1 MAQPPGVERLVEG
14 GDRGGGLVA
23 EGDAL
28 GSEGEVVGG
37 AVDEPEAQVAFQ
49 RGEGAGDGGLG
60 EAEVCGGPGDVALLG
75 DGEEGPQMAEFD
87 GPGGDRRASC
97 ATRPAGPAGSSGRLM
112 RGVPFGSCVRSITG
126 AQNSFHGTRAGP

>member
-49 RGEGAGDGGLG
+49 GGEGAGDGGLG
-60 EAEVCGGPGDVALLG
+60 EAEVCGGPGDVALVG

-87 GPGGDRRASC
+87 GPGGDRRASW
-97 ATRPAGPAGSSGRLM
+97 AGRVFGRLM
-112 RGVPFGSCVRSITG
+112 QGVPFGCSMRRSITR
-126 AQNSFHGTRAGP
+126 AQALAVPGNA